1 MIKISS
7 SLTLA
12 LLLLTTG
19 GMIVA
24 QTVSP
29 EVCLS
34 VLKETNEKTPKSS
47 LQWEK
52 QKLELDSPLGQSIVR
67 TSYRFTNT
75 GKEPVSLVE
84 LLPSCGCVS
93 TEVSKLTFAPGETSE
108 LKVTLDLAMD
118 DAAGTQERYIMVTTS
133 DVKTPSVLR
142 LLVHVPTPV
151 EFSTNTVNWKIGDK
165 PTAKEVV
172 VNVAPGV
179 EQMKLSTEFQ
189 SSDFAVE
196 IKPDASGRTYR
207 VSITPTSTAALCY
220 AQVRLLANSTSFP
233 RPMDYKI
240 NLNVN

>member
-1 MIKISS
+1 MKS
-7 SLTLA
+7 SLPFLTA
-12 LLLLTTG
+12 LLLLSSAG
-19 GMIVA
+19 RIAA

-29 EVCLS
+29 EVCVS
-34 VLKETNEKTPKSS
+34 VLKETNDKTPKSA

-93 TEVSKLTFAPGETSE
+93 TEVSKLTFAPGETGE

-118 DAAGTQERYIMVTTS
+118 DAVGTQERYILVSTS
-133 DVKTPSVLR
+133 DVKTQSVLR

-151 EFSTNTVNWKIGDK
+151 EISTNTLNWKVGDK
-165 PTAKEVV
+165 PSAKEVV

-179 EQMKLSTEFQ
+179 EQVKLSTEFQ

-220 AQVRLLANSTSFP
+220 AQIRLFANSASFP
-233 RPMDYKI
+233 RPIDYKI